1 MWHRSWNRHA
11 LGRGRF
17 HFTPYTAVMEWLGL
31 AGVALGAVLTYT
43 IQKLSRREDRSL
55 EARLALTG
63 ILSLLWADTE
73 YQTLKRNLHRIGVQL
88 EDAGVEEDLVKRL
101 DEAAWACWRDSYKSA
116 EEHYDPEVGHVIS
129 QGLIEE
135 YEGLVDEVHYQLRH
149 PWLKRWK
156 KRSE

>member
-1 MWHRSWNRHA
+1 MTLSVA
-11 LGRGRF
+11 TDRF
-17 HFTPYTAVMEWLGL
+17 RKLTDMDWLPL

-73 YQTLKRNLHRIGVQL
+73 YQTLKRNLHRVGVQL
-88 EDAGVEEDLVKRL
+88 EDAGVDEDLVEQL
-101 DEAAWACWRDSYKSA
+101 DEAAWACWRDSNKNA

-129 QGLIEE
+129 QGLLDE
-135 YEGLVDEVHYQLRH
+135 YEGLVDDLHYQLRH
-149 PWLKRWK
+149 PWLKHLRP
-156 KRSE
+156 RSK